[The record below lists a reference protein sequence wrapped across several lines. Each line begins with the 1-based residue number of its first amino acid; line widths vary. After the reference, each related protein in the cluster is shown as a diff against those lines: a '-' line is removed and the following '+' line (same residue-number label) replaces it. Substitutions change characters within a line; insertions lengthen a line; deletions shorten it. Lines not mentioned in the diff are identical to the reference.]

1 MVLQLSLL
9 GDAPS
14 KPTVNTTELP
24 RPVHDWALAFF
35 ILLTHPK
42 GVTVFDAMSKY
53 GMVKFQERL
62 NEILV
67 LNPHIVSKTMVKV
80 PKRLGRIVDVMQYK
94 ITDRAA
100 AFDLYMN
107 QINKKGGSKSL
118 RVKDN

>member
-1 MVLQLSLL
+1 
-9 GDAPS
+9 
-14 KPTVNTTELP
+14 
-24 RPVHDWALAFF
+24 
-35 ILLTHPK
+35 
-42 GVTVFDAMSKY
+42 
-53 GMVKFQERL
+53 
-62 NEILV
+62 
-67 LNPHIVSKTMVKV
+67 MVKV